1 MFMKLFFP
9 LFLISIS
16 ALGQTNL
23 KPVQSSNNK
32 KVEIA
37 GLKLSRGFYLTASAG
52 DSWESKM
59 VSNRT
64 DETVS
69 PTLGPITYQRT
80 SEKTMTGAGSLEAG
94 LGYSFGNNLSV
105 ELTYLYKA
113 NSPGTE
119 TTAGTV
125 VHAGGSITFKGN
137 TQVDGKINK
146 HYFLTSL
153 YYDFPFNSRWIPFIG
168 AGLGLA
174 IVNTTDMYYSYD
186 ITYSNGN
193 RVIGNRTEPGGNGN
207 AFAYQTKLGLTYL
220 ASKKMAF
227 FFNGDYVRINKV
239 VVEGGTTYKGIDLF
253 GVKAGLLFRIAKK
266 PWLGN

>member
-1 MFMKLFFP
+1 MKLFFP

-16 ALGQTNL
+16 AFGQTKLN
-23 KPVQSSNNK
+23 PVQSPTNK
-32 KVEIA
+32 KFQIA
-37 GLKLSRGFYLTASAG
+37 GLKLSRGFYLNASG
-52 DSWESKM
+52 GESWGSKM

-80 SEKTMTGAGSLEAG
+80 SEQTLAGVGTIETG

-113 NSPGTE
+113 NSSGNESTSGTLF
-119 TTAGTV
+119 
-125 VHAGGSITFKGN
+125 HAGGSIAFKGT

-146 HYFLTSL
+146 HCVLTTL
-153 YYDFPFNSRWIPFIG
+153 FYDVPFNSRWIPFIG

-174 IVNTTDMYYSYD
+174 IVNTTDMHYNYD
-186 ITYSNGN
+186 VTYSNGS

-207 AFAYQTKLGLTYL
+207 AVAYQAKLGLTYL
-220 ASKKMAF
+220 ASKKTAVF
-227 FFNGDYVRINKV
+227 FTGDYLRINKV
-239 VVEGGTTYKGIDLF
+239 NIEGGTIYKGMDVF
-253 GVKAGLLFRIAKK
+253 GVKAGLLFRITKN
-266 PWLGN
+266 PWLSN